1 MRKLVIEK
9 SAVKN
14 NLAVIK
20 ERAAGAVIYGVLSG
34 DGGGAGIAAL
44 AQLLRD
50 EGIAH
55 FAVSEVSEAQALR
68 EAGYS
73 DGNALEVI
81 VGVGLATICNFGNNL
96 AQTPLNEQLGA
107 YAWSG
112 AQ

>member
-34 DGGGAGIAAL
+34 DGGGAGIVAL

-50 EGIAH
+50 EGTATLRCLKCPRPRRC
-55 FAVSEVSEAQALR
+55 ARPALWTR
-68 EAGYS
+68 KS
-73 DGNALEVI
+73 
-81 VGVGLATICNFGNNL
+81 
-96 AQTPLNEQLGA
+96 
-107 YAWSG
+107 
-112 AQ
+112 

>member
-44 AQLLRD
+44 ASFSGTRVSATLRCLKCPRPRRC
-50 EGIAH
+50 ARP
-55 FAVSEVSEAQALR
+55 ALWTR
-68 EAGYS
+68 KS
-73 DGNALEVI
+73 
-81 VGVGLATICNFGNNL
+81 
-96 AQTPLNEQLGA
+96 
-107 YAWSG
+107 
-112 AQ
+112 

>member
-50 EGIAH
+50 EGIGH

-68 EAGYS
+68 EAGFVDEEILMLRS
-73 DGNALEVI
+73 
-81 VGVGLATICNFGNNL
+81 
-96 AQTPLNEQLGA
+96 PLTGRS
-107 YAWSG
+107 WSG
-112 AQ
+112 WWT